1 MMEDKKKCV
10 TEAKKAYVKP
20 ELKTYSVKDMLTK
33 ERLQEALT
41 GMRRIQTDLWND
53 MDSRAYEPIERVF
66 DTAIASMMAHLLE
79 IEPIKREAAAGA
91 GQDAA
96 QPVLQS
102 AT

>member
-1 MMEDKKKCV
+1 MM
-10 TEAKKAYVKP
+10 EAKKIYIKP
-20 ELKTYSVKDMLTK
+20 EMKKYSVKELLTE

-41 GMRRIQTDLWND
+41 GMRTIQTNLWEQ
-53 MDSRAYEPIERVF
+53 MDSEAYAPIEKAF
-66 DTAIASMMAHLLE
+66 DTAIASMMAHLLNV
-79 IEPIKREAAAGA
+79 EPIKPDAAAGQEA

>member
-1 MMEDKKKCV
+1 MMK
-10 TEAKKAYVKP
+10 AKETYKKP
-20 ELKTYSVKDMLTK
+20 EMKKYSVKELLTQ

-41 GMRRIQTDLWND
+41 GIRMIQTNLWEQ
-53 MDSRAYEPIERVF
+53 MDSEAYEPIERAF
-66 DTAIASMMAHLLE
+66 DTAIASMMAHILE